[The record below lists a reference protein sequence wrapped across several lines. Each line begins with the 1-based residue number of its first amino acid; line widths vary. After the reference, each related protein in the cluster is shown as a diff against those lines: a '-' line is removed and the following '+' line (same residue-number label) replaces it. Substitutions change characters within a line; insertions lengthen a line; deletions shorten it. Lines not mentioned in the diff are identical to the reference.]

1 MRKVTWFK
9 FVLTVLAIASSF
21 AALAQN
27 SFKYKADLE
36 KVSQPGFYK
45 ISLSPDVLSKSRA
58 DLADV
63 RIADKKGQQIPYIF
77 GSTLPAI
84 NNVSLLPV
92 IADNSGT
99 DTTASFIV
107 GNEQGYSLNHL
118 VLQLRNTEVKRTL
131 NLSGSDDSKK
141 WYAIKENIPL
151 EPPSAAQGN
160 GSYEQLLNFPLST
173 YKYFRVDINSN
184 RKLPVEISA
193 VKIYQWQHV
202 KPSYAILPAAL
213 VNQRDSNRTSYV
225 ELKFR
230 AKYAI
235 SKILLNAVG
244 VKFYNRTVNV
254 FDDARS
260 LIYTG
265 IINSSNPAEL
275 IFSIKTD
282 KLYLEIENHDNPA
295 LKIESVNAWQLD
307 QELISYIEPGN
318 DYHLLF
324 GDEKAMPPD
333 YDLSFFTDSVTRRP
347 VTVLKHL
354 KVTADNIA
362 KQPVVSNKLPQWLLW
377 AAIAAAAVILLTLTL
392 KMTKEVN
399 KRS

>member
-1 MRKVTWFK
+1 MLKMRKVTWFK

-107 GNEQGYSLNHL
+107 GNEQGYSLNQL

-141 WYAIKENIPL
+141 MVCYKRKHPAG
-151 EPPSAAQGN
+151 AA
-160 GSYEQLLNFPLST
+160 
-173 YKYFRVDINSN
+173 KCCARK
-184 RKLPVEISA
+184 RKL
-193 VKIYQWQHV
+193 
-202 KPSYAILPAAL
+202 
-213 VNQRDSNRTSYV
+213 
-225 ELKFR
+225 
-230 AKYAI
+230 
-235 SKILLNAVG
+235 
-244 VKFYNRTVNV
+244 
-254 FDDARS
+254 
-260 LIYTG
+260 
-265 IINSSNPAEL
+265 
-275 IFSIKTD
+275 
-282 KLYLEIENHDNPA
+282 
-295 LKIESVNAWQLD
+295 
-307 QELISYIEPGN
+307 
-318 DYHLLF
+318 
-324 GDEKAMPPD
+324 
-333 YDLSFFTDSVTRRP
+333 
-347 VTVLKHL
+347 
-354 KVTADNIA
+354 
-362 KQPVVSNKLPQWLLW
+362 
-377 AAIAAAAVILLTLTL
+377 
-392 KMTKEVN
+392 
-399 KRS
+399 